1 MATQRTRDGL
11 EAYRDEPLPLCH
23 LAVLVAQQ
31 PVRCTGTLKGSAA
44 AWRQLSSFH
53 YATFDT
59 SKQP

>member
-31 PVRCTGTLKGSAA
+31 PVRCTGTLKGGTA
-44 AWRQLSSFH
+44 AWRQLPSFH
-53 YATFDT
+53 DATI
-59 SKQP
+59 